1 MVGEE
6 SESGS
11 KENLPS
17 SIFYFIRIMLKT
29 PAKLLT
35 LNCQHLYICW
45 KIQNRAKGKNK
56 CRSSH
61 Y

>member
-45 KIQNRAKGKNK
+45 KIQNRAKCKN
-56 CRSSH
+56 
-61 Y
+61 